1 MLIFE
6 NACYNCLHN
15 EVCEKKRQ
23 FEEIKRKL
31 KGLEISL
38 AGSDEVELTR
48 LEEINWVVFKVNCLY
63 NDKNAFP
70 KRKDRQDIVRRNEEL
85 LAKRRKMKGEV

>member
-6 NACYNCLHN
+6 NACFNCAHSD
-15 EVCEKKRQ
+15 VCERKRQ
-23 FEEIKRKL
+23 FEEIERKL

-48 LEEINWVVFKVNCLY
+48 LEEINWVVLRIQCQYHDWANF
-63 NDKNAFP
+63 
-70 KRKDRQDIVRRNEEL
+70 
-85 LAKRRKMKGEV
+85 

>member
-6 NACYNCLHN
+6 NACYNCSHSD
-15 EVCEKKRQ
+15 VCEKKRQ
-23 FEEIKRKL
+23 FEEIERKL

-48 LEEINWVVFKVNCLY
+48 LEEINWVVFKVSCTHHNWAHL
-63 NDKNAFP
+63 
-70 KRKDRQDIVRRNEEL
+70 
-85 LAKRRKMKGEV
+85 KGEA

>member
-15 EVCEKKRQ
+15 EVCERKRQ
-23 FEEIKRKL
+23 FEEIERKL

-38 AGSDEVELTR
+38 AGSDEVELKH
-48 LEEINWVVFKVNCLY
+48 LEEINWMVLRIQCQYHNWANF
-63 NDKNAFP
+63 
-70 KRKDRQDIVRRNEEL
+70 
-85 LAKRRKMKGEV
+85 

>member
-6 NACYNCLHN
+6 NACFNCSHSD
-15 EVCEKKRQ
+15 VCERKRQ
-23 FEEIKRKL
+23 FEEIERKL

-48 LEEINWVVFKVNCLY
+48 LEEINWMTFKVNCTYHNWAHL
-63 NDKNAFP
+63 
-70 KRKDRQDIVRRNEEL
+70 
-85 LAKRRKMKGEV
+85 KGEA

>member
-6 NACYNCLHN
+6 NACFNCSHSD
-15 EVCEKKRQ
+15 VKKRKRQ
-23 FEEIKRKL
+23 FEEIERKL

-48 LEEINWVVFKVNCLY
+48 LEEINWMIFKVSCTYHNWAHL
-63 NDKNAFP
+63 
-70 KRKDRQDIVRRNEEL
+70 
-85 LAKRRKMKGEV
+85 KGEA

>member
-6 NACYNCLHN
+6 NACFNCAHSD
-15 EVCEKKRQ
+15 VCEKKRQ
-23 FEEIKRKL
+23 FEEIERKL

-48 LEEINWVVFKVNCLY
+48 LEEINWVVLRIQCQYHNWANF
-63 NDKNAFP
+63 
-70 KRKDRQDIVRRNEEL
+70 
-85 LAKRRKMKGEV
+85 

>member
-6 NACYNCLHN
+6 NACFNCLHSD
-15 EVCEKKRQ
+15 VCERKRQ
-23 FEEIKRKL
+23 FEEIERKL
-31 KGLEISL
+31 KALEIPL

-70 KRKDRQDIVRRNEEL
+70 KRKDRKDIMRRNEEL
-85 LAKRRKMKGEV
+85 IAKRRKMKGEV

>member
-6 NACYNCLHN
+6 NACFNCSHSD
-15 EVCEKKRQ
+15 VCEKKKQ
-23 FEEIKRKL
+23 FEEIERKL

-48 LEEINWVVFKVNCLY
+48 LDEISWMVLRIQCQYHDWANF
-63 NDKNAFP
+63 
-70 KRKDRQDIVRRNEEL
+70 
-85 LAKRRKMKGEV
+85 

>member
-6 NACYNCLHN
+6 NACFNCAHSD
-15 EVCEKKRQ
+15 VCERKRQ
-23 FEEIKRKL
+23 FEEIERKL

-48 LEEINWVVFKVNCLY
+48 LEEINWVVLRIQCQHHNWANF
-63 NDKNAFP
+63 
-70 KRKDRQDIVRRNEEL
+70 
-85 LAKRRKMKGEV
+85 

>member
-6 NACYNCLHN
+6 NACFNCSHSD
-15 EVCEKKRQ
+15 VCEKKRQ
-23 FEEIKRKL
+23 FEEIERKL
-31 KGLEISL
+31 KALEISL
-38 AGSDEVELTR
+38 AGSDEVELAR

-63 NDKNAFP
+63 NDKNSFP
-70 KRKDRQDIVRRNEEL
+70 NRKDRVDLMRRNEGL

>member
-6 NACYNCLHN
+6 NACYNCSHSD
-15 EVCEKKRQ
+15 VCEKKRQ
-23 FEEIKRKL
+23 FEEIERKL

-48 LEEINWVVFKVNCLY
+48 LEEINWVVLRIQCQYHDWANF
-63 NDKNAFP
+63 
-70 KRKDRQDIVRRNEEL
+70 
-85 LAKRRKMKGEV
+85 

>member
-6 NACYNCLHN
+6 NGCYNCMHSD
-15 EVCEKKRQ
+15 VCEKKRQ
-23 FEEIKRKL
+23 FEEIERKL

-48 LEEINWVVFKVNCLY
+48 LEEINWVVFKVTCLY

-85 LAKRRKMKGEV
+85 LAKRRKMKGEA

>member
-6 NACYNCLHN
+6 NACYNCLHSD
-15 EVCEKKRQ
+15 VCEKKRQ
-23 FEEIKRKL
+23 FEEIERKL

-48 LEEINWVVFKVNCLY
+48 LEEINWVVLRIQCQYHNWANF
-63 NDKNAFP
+63 
-70 KRKDRQDIVRRNEEL
+70 
-85 LAKRRKMKGEV
+85 